1 MRRYDEPIHVK
12 RGQDMAAP
20 EQFVWRGRLWL
31 VRDIITRW
39 LETGAWWDSPLVRSA
54 RGDDVETLPSEE
66 GPSEEGPSEE
76 GPSEEGPSE
85 ETDLLA
91 EHEVWRVLAAAGASG
106 SPGVYELDN
115 ARGTGGWRLRAVVD

>member
-12 RGQDMAAP
+12 HGADRAAP
-20 EQFVWRGRLWL
+20 EQFVWRGRLWQ
-31 VRDIITRW
+31 VRDIVTRW

-54 RGDDVETLPSEE
+54 RGDDVGATLPD
-66 GPSEEGPSEE
+66 
-76 GPSEEGPSE
+76 E

-91 EHEVWRVLAAAGASG
+91 EHEVWRVLASVGASG
-106 SPGVYELDN
+106 SPGVYELDH

>member
-12 RGQDMAAP
+12 RGQDKAAP

-54 RGDDVETLPSEE
+54 RGDDLVATLSAGTLLAETLPE
-66 GPSEEGPSEE
+66 
-76 GPSEEGPSE
+76 E

-91 EHEVWRVLAAAGASG
+91 EHEVWRVLAAVGASG
-106 SPGVYELDN
+106 SPGVYELDH
-115 ARGTGGWRLRAVVD
+115 ACGTGGWRLRAVVD

>member
-54 RGDDVETLPSEE
+54 RGDDVETLPFEE
-66 GPSEEGPSEE
+66 GPSEA
-76 GPSEEGPSE
+76 SE

>member
-12 RGQDMAAP
+12 RGQDRAAP

-76 GPSEEGPSE
+76 
-85 ETDLLA
+85 TDLLA
-91 EHEVWRVLAAAGASG
+91 EHEVWRVLAAVGASG

>member
-1 MRRYDEPIHVK
+1 MRRYDEPIHVR
-12 RGQDMAAP
+12 RGDDRSAP

-31 VRDIITRW
+31 VRDVVTRW

-54 RGDDVETLPSEE
+54 RGDDADQTLPDET
-66 GPSEEGPSEE
+66 
-76 GPSEEGPSE
+76 
-85 ETDLLA
+85 TDLLA

-106 SPGVYELDN
+106 SPGVYELDH

>member
-1 MRRYDEPIHVK
+1 MRRYDEPIHV
-12 RGQDMAAP
+12 RSGEPTFAP

-31 VRDIITRW
+31 VRDIVTRW

-54 RGDDVETLPSEE
+54 RGDDVGEALPADPLSID
-66 GPSEEGPSEE
+66 GG
-76 GPSEEGPSE
+76 
-85 ETDLLA
+85 DLLA

-106 SPGVYELDN
+106 SPGVYELDH